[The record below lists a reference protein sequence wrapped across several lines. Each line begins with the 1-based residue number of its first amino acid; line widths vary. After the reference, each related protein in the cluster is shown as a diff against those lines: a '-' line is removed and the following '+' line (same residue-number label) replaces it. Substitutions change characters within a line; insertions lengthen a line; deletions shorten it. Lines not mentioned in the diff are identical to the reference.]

1 MYVRILIYHTV
12 LVVRY
17 CILIQYPGT
26 VLLYVF
32 LMNEIRYI
40 FFLHNNDG
48 KRFRNIL
55 YCTVY
60 VQHCIFFVFFFM
72 SYCCC
77 FVRSFKSGRCHPP
90 WPPYH

>member
-40 FFLHNNDG
+40 FF
-48 KRFRNIL
+48 
-55 YCTVY
+55 T
-60 VQHCIFFVFFFM
+60 
-72 SYCCC
+72 
-77 FVRSFKSGRCHPP
+77 
-90 WPPYH
+90 